1 MSCEDEKLVC
11 EYCDHCLPIGEGD
24 HICDKNEVPVMVLSE
39 YAPNE
44 DYLYCKR
51 KRATNGATLIAQ
63 GGHVNFTKFSV
74 HLHFSKRI
82 GGLQAW
88 INLTI

>member
-51 KRATNGATLIAQ
+51 KELPTVQR
-63 GGHVNFTKFSV
+63 
-74 HLHFSKRI
+74 
-82 GGLQAW
+82 
-88 INLTI
+88 